1 MHAETKGEHSHPHIL
16 IMQTATLD
24 HFLNSLNSFERISV
38 SLYSVID
45 TDSSSS
51 IGKSL
56 C

>member
-1 MHAETKGEHSHPHIL
+1 MHAETKGEHSHPHTL
-16 IMQTATLD
+16 IMILD
-24 HFLNSLNSFERISV
+24 HFLNSLNSFGRISL
-38 SLYSVID
+38 SLYSVIE